1 MADKIKLK
9 RTLNAVKRAIAAAN
23 ESRGPADG
31 GPAPLGPIAAHEPT
45 PIARGAWARWR
56 SLGATSDHKLMRVSA

>member
-1 MADKIKLK
+1 LADKIKLK

-23 ESRGPADG
+23 EGRGPADG
-31 GPAPLGPIAAHEPT
+31 GPAPLGPTAAHEPAPT
-45 PIARGAWARWR
+45 ARGAWARWK